1 MWASDFQANLR
12 ESSLTLPLPRIGF
25 RDRVF
30 RLVKS
35 RSRGTAELHF
45 VVWEFISRAMLYI
58 QRGIWFNSLIA
69 AKIRRVSRKC
79 LEFAENACKIT
90 GSLSSWCLSQ
100 DFGILREDKR
110 FNRMFVKVSLSL
122 LIIG

>member
-1 MWASDFQANLR
+1 MGIR
-12 ESSLTLPLPRIGF
+12 LPGKFEGIQPHVTIAENWISGSGVQIGQ
-25 RDRVF
+25 VPG
-30 RLVKS
+30 
-35 RSRGTAELHF
+35 SRGTAELHF

-79 LEFAENACKIT
+79 LEFAENECKIT

-110 FNRMFVKVSLSL
+110 FNRMFVKVSVSL